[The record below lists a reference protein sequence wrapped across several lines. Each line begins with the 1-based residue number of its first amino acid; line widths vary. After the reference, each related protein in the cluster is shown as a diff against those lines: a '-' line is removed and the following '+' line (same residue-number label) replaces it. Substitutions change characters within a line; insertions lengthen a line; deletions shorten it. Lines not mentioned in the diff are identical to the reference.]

1 VEIQFSKSARKH
13 KIGKER
19 ARFVVSSIEPR
30 VEIANGREKWF
41 WVGVDNRGLLLEI
54 IAIREG
60 SVLTVIHVMP
70 RRFRRNG
77 DD

>member
-13 KIGKER
+13 KIGKGR
-19 ARFVVSSIEPR
+19 ARFVVSGIEPR
-30 VEIANGREKWF
+30 IEIANGREKWY